1 MLIGVVLWGK
11 LLRIIVAVEKRS
23 WLRAAFAGVKKY
35 DTTGVST
42 VAPSEA
48 PLLAAGLGAMSSSS
62 SRL

>member
-11 LLRIIVAVEKRS
+11 LLRMIVAVEKRS

-35 DTTGVST
+35 DTTGVR